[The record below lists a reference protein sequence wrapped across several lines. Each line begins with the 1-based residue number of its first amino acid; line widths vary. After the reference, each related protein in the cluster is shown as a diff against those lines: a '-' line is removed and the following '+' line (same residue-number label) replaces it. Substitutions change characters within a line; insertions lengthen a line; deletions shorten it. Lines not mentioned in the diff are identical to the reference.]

1 MLCTKSNR
9 IRTVV
14 FLIIFS
20 VCSAWGTRTSLAQ
33 EPPTVP
39 LAGQLPP
46 VGNAIPVG
54 SWLLY
59 PTLNLFSQYSDN
71 YFLSP
76 TAKISGIGFGIT
88 PAMTAQWTDG
98 IHSTTLYGNFQG
110 IQYPTAPEIN
120 TTDGEATFTQR
131 YSPLPDLSF
140 SVSGDYTHRTIAPGL
155 QNGIQPGISAPTITL
170 LPNGNSV
177 LPNGSIVSPTGQIVG
192 QSTSAL
198 TVNGVTVVNPYDQY
212 TGTAR
217 VDKIFSDG
225 ILSLGASTTRVSY
238 EQQASQDLDFTATS
252 FTEDASFWLGP
263 VFYIFSNGAF
273 AKDVNTAPNP
283 SIDIY
288 RIVGGVGT
296 RQFGLFRAS
305 AYFGHQGSES
315 AGQPA
320 GGNVYGGALAYYPT
334 ADWTI
339 SAHVDETINISSQ
352 TTTSIQ
358 ALTLPVLTPA
368 QIPLSSSVKL
378 TTATVQ
384 SSYIISPKWTI
395 TGSVGYT
402 HVDEIG
408 SPIIQNFWF
417 VDTSVK
423 YDIWRNMTLTLE
435 YQYTNI
441 ASNEPLTST
450 SRNFIVLTAA
460 YRF

>member
-1 MLCTKSNR
+1 MAAAHHLRKNLRLCR
-9 IRTVV
+9 
-14 FLIIFS
+14 
-20 VCSAWGTRTSLAQ
+20 
-33 EPPTVP
+33 
-39 LAGQLPP
+39 LPVNFP
-46 VGNAIPVG
+46 AVGNAIPVG

-76 TAKISGIGFGIT
+76 TAKISGIGFGIL
-88 PAMTAQWTDG
+88 PAVTAQWTDG
-98 IHSTTLYGNFQG
+98 IHSTTLYGNFEG
-110 IQYPTAPEIN
+110 IVYPTASEIN
-120 TTDGEATFTQR
+120 TTDGEATFTQK
-131 YSPLPDLSF
+131 YSPLPDRSF

-155 QNGIQPGISAPTITL
+155 QSGFQGAISAPTSTL
-170 LPNGNSV
+170 LPNGNTV

-192 QSTSAL
+192 QSNAAL
-198 TVNGVTVVNPYDQY
+198 TVNGVTVVDPYDQY
-212 TGTAR
+212 TVSAR

-225 ILSLGASTTRVSY
+225 TLSLGVLQTTRLSY
-238 EQQASQDLDFTATS
+238 EEAASQDLDFTATT

-263 VFYIFSNGAF
+263 VFYLYSDGTF

-305 AYFGHQGSES
+305 AYFGHQGSEF

-320 GGNVYGGALAYYPT
+320 GGNVYGGALSYYPT
-334 ADWTI
+334 AEWTI

-352 TTTSIQ
+352 TTPSIQ
-358 ALTLPVLTPA
+358 ALTIPVLTPA
-368 QIPLSSSVKL
+368 LIPFSSSSQI
-378 TTATVQ
+378 TSATLQ
-384 SSYIISPKWTI
+384 SNYIISPQWTVGG
-395 TGSVGYT
+395 TVGYT
-402 HVDEIG
+402 HVEEIG
-408 SPIIQNFWF
+408 SPIIQDYWF
-417 VDTSVK
+417 LDTSVK
-423 YDIWRNMTLTLE
+423 YDIWRNMTLSLE

-450 SRNFIVLTAA
+450 SRNLIVMTAS

>member
-9 IRTVV
+9 IRSVV
-14 FLIIFS
+14 FLVVFS
-20 VCSAWGTRTSLAQ
+20 ALFACGMRPSLAQ
-33 EPPTVP
+33 EPPTVQ
-39 LAGQLPP
+39 LAGRLPP
-46 VGNAIPVG
+46 IGNAIPAG
-54 SWLLY
+54 DWLLY

-76 TAKISGIGFGIT
+76 TAKIAGIGFGIT
-88 PAMTAQWTDG
+88 PALTAQWTDG
-98 IHSTTLYGNFQG
+98 IHTTTLYGNFQG

-155 QNGIQPGISAPTITL
+155 QSGILPAISAPTSTL
-170 LPNGNSV
+170 LPNGNTV
-177 LPNGSIVSPTGQIVG
+177 LPNGTIVSPTGQLVG
-192 QSTSAL
+192 QSNSAL

-212 TGTAR
+212 TASAR
-217 VDKIFSDG
+217 VDKIFSYG
-225 ILSLGASTTRVSY
+225 TLSLGASTTRVSY
-238 EQQASQDLDFTATS
+238 EQASSQDLDFTGTT
-252 FTEDASFWLGP
+252 FTEGATLWLGP
-263 VFYIFSNGAF
+263 VFYLYSDGSF
-273 AKDVNTAPNP
+273 AIDANSAPNP
-283 SIDIY
+283 SVDIY

-320 GGNVYGGALAYYPT
+320 GGDVYGGALTYYPIT
-334 ADWTI
+334 DWTI
-339 SAHVDETINISSQ
+339 SAHVDETINVSSQ
-352 TTTSIQ
+352 TTPSIQ
-358 ALTLPVLTPA
+358 ALTIPVLTPA
-368 QIPLSSSVKL
+368 EIPLSGSVKL
-378 TTATVQ
+378 TSATLQ
-384 SSYIISPKWTI
+384 SSYIISPQWTI
-395 TGSVGYT
+395 AGSVGYT
-402 HVDEIG
+402 HVEEIG
-408 SPIIQNFWF
+408 SPIIQDYWF

-450 SRNFIVLTAA
+450 TRNFIVLTAS